1 MPVHDPVMALVDRLP
16 LASSPEPD
24 LSPGSTVAVQEGP
37 VPFGLRFAV
46 VPVVPCDKH
55 KKTYYTVTV
64 KEATQVSRDGRVET
78 IQDDVQRER
87 ED

>member
-1 MPVHDPVMALVDRLP
+1 MPAQDPVMAVLDKLP
-16 LASSPEPD
+16 LVSSPNPV
-24 LSPGSTVAVQEGP
+24 LGSTAAAQQGVA
-37 VPFGLRFAV
+37 PFGMRFAV
-46 VPVVPCDKH
+46 APMVPCDKH

-64 KEATQVSRDGRVET
+64 KETTQVSRDGRVET

>member
-1 MPVHDPVMALVDRLP
+1 MPAQDPVMAVLDKLP
-16 LASSPEPD
+16 LVSSLNPV
-24 LSPGSTVAVQEGP
+24 LGSTAAAQQQGVA
-37 VPFGLRFAV
+37 PFGMRFAV
-46 VPVVPCDKH
+46 APVVPCDKH

>member
-1 MPVHDPVMALVDRLP
+1 MPATDPVMAVLDKLP
-16 LASSPEPD
+16 LLGPPDVTSEVGRDASGTS
-24 LSPGSTVAVQEGP
+24 
-37 VPFGLRFAV
+37 PFGLRWAV
-46 VPVVPCDKH
+46 SPVSPSDRH

-78 IQDDVQRER
+78 VQDDVQKER